1 MLVTGA
7 NGFVGAAV
15 VRALLGEGEAVRA
28 FVRPGSDRRNLEGLA
43 VELAEGDITAP
54 DTLRTAM
61 QGCRAVFHVAADYR
75 LWVPSPRRM
84 LETNVQGSLNVLEAA
99 ASEGLERM
107 VYTSSGAT
115 LGTRAER
122 QPADERTSVGLA
134 DMIGPYK
141 RSKYLAEQAVAGRA
155 AKLGFDVVTVNPSTP
170 IGPGDIKPTP
180 TGQIIIDAASGR
192 IPAYVDTGL
201 NLVHVDDVAAGHVL
215 ALRKGRRGERYILGG
230 KDMSLREILALIAR
244 RTGRRAPSVRIPYW
258 LVMPVAQA
266 SEMAA
271 KLTNRAPRISVD
283 SVRMAGKHMYFS
295 SRKAAQELGYRWRD
309 PEAAIADALRW
320 FEERDYF

>member
-15 VRALLGEGEAVRA
+15 VRALLTEGESVRA

-54 DTLRTAM
+54 DTLRAAVH
-61 QGCRAVFHVAADYR
+61 GCRAVFHVAADYR
-75 LWVPSPRRM
+75 LWVPSPMRM

-107 VYTSSGAT
+107 VYTSSVAT
-115 LGTRAER
+115 LGTRADR
-122 QPADERTSVGLA
+122 RPADERTPVGLA

-141 RSKYLAEQAVAGRA
+141 RSKYLAEQALAGRA
-155 AKLGFDVVTVNPSTP
+155 SKLRFDVVTVNPSTP

-180 TGQIIIDAASGR
+180 TGQIIVDAANGR

-201 NLVHVDDVAAGHVL
+201 NLVHVDDVASGHVL
-215 ALRKGRRGERYILGG
+215 ALRRGRGGQRYILGG

-244 RTGRRAPSVRIPYW
+244 YTGRRAPVVRLPHWFVLPI
-258 LVMPVAQA
+258 AQV
-266 SEMAA
+266 SEMLA
-271 KLTNRAPRISVD
+271 KLTNQAPRISAD
-283 SVRMAGKHMYFS
+283 GVRMAAKHMYFS
-295 SRKAAQELGYRWRD
+295 SRKAEQELGYRWRD
-309 PEAAIADALRW
+309 PDSAIGDALRW
-320 FEERDYF
+320 FEERGYL